1 MPEMLIEV
9 DDVRIRLEWPPDNGR
24 PVAVVPLEGGA
35 LLLIPEKT
43 LERLDPAWLA
53 QVRQKVSS
61 GEAKHDPWPEWARPT
76 PQKEQALRELRA
88 LGYNVSDGREFG
100 MQELLDPTVS
110 LEDVQKSLSMLDISL
125 SDFIVAERGEQ
136 R

>member
-88 LGYNVSDGREFG
+88 LGYNVSDGREYLRG
-100 MQELLDPTVS
+100 GRSHAVVT
-110 LEDVQKSLSMLDISL
+110 LEAVHQALASIRGAL
-125 SDFIVAERGEQ
+125 SDTVIAEREQ
-136 R
+136 Q